1 VVAAVETGHA
11 DGRAAPAPL
20 LSAVGLRKSF
30 GALAAVDD
38 VSFDVRPGQI
48 FGIAG
53 PNGSGKSTLFNVISG
68 IPFGPDRG
76 RVLFDGRD
84 LRGLKGHEI
93 ARLGLARTFQR
104 ETSFDTL
111 SLYDNVLVG
120 ATYGRGARRERPVA
134 QSVADALAFV
144 GFEAASLDRP
154 AAELSVYDRKC
165 LMLAS
170 ALVMSPK
177 ALMLDEPASG
187 LSKPEIEQLIA
198 LIRRIAARG
207 VAILLIE
214 HVLTVLLA
222 LSQRLMV
229 LNQGAVLTSGDPDS
243 VVQNPE
249 VIRAYL
255 GDRKHAA

>member
-1 VVAAVETGHA
+1 MS
-11 DGRAAPAPL
+11 L
-20 LSAVGLRKSF
+20 LTVDRVSKSF
-30 GALAAVDD
+30 GALRAVDS
-38 VSFDVRPGQI
+38 VSLEVSQGEI

-68 IPFGPDRG
+68 IPFRPDTG
-76 RVLFDGRD
+76 RVVFSGRD
-84 LRGLKGHEI
+84 LHGLKGYQI

-104 ETSFDTL
+104 ETSFDALTVF
-111 SLYDNVLVG
+111 DNVLMG
-120 ATYGRGARRERPVA
+120 ATYGLGGRTSAPAAGL
-134 QSVADALAFV
+134 VADALAFA
-144 GFEAASLDRP
+144 GFSPEQYSRP

-170 ALVMSPK
+170 ALAMQP
-177 ALMLDEPASG
+177 ALLMLDEPASG
-187 LSKPEIEQLIA
+187 LTRPEIETLIA

-207 VAILLIE
+207 IAILLIE

-229 LNQGAVLTSGDPDS
+229 LNQGSVLAEGDPED
-243 VVQNPE
+243 VVRNPD

-255 GDRKHAA
+255 GDRRRAA

>member
-1 VVAAVETGHA
+1 MALLVV
-11 DGRAAPAPL
+11 DGV
-20 LSAVGLRKSF
+20 SKSF
-30 GALAAVDD
+30 GALRAVDS
-38 VSFDVRPGQI
+38 VSLRVDAGEI
-48 FGIAG
+48 FGVAG

-68 IPFGPDRG
+68 IPFGPDKG
-76 RVLFDGRD
+76 RVIFDGHD

-111 SLYDNVLVG
+111 SLYDNVLIA
-120 ATYGRGARRERPVA
+120 ATYGCGGRRDAAVA
-134 QSVADALAFV
+134 QSVTEALAFV
-144 GFEAASLDRP
+144 GFEAGSFQRT

-170 ALVMSPK
+170 ALAMSPR

-229 LNQGAVLTSGDPDS
+229 LNQGGVLVSGDPDS

>member
-1 VVAAVETGHA
+1 
-11 DGRAAPAPL
+11 
-20 LSAVGLRKSF
+20 
-30 GALAAVDD
+30 
-38 VSFDVRPGQI
+38 
-48 FGIAG
+48 
-53 PNGSGKSTLFNVISG
+53 VI
-68 IPFGPDRG
+68 
-76 RVLFDGRD
+76 
-84 LRGLKGHEI
+84 E
-93 ARLGLARTFQR
+93 
-104 ETSFDTL
+104 
-111 SLYDNVLVG
+111 
-120 ATYGRGARRERPVA
+120 
-134 QSVADALAFV
+134 ALAFV
-144 GFEAASLDRP
+144 GFEPQSFARV

-170 ALVMSPK
+170 ALAMSPR
-177 ALMLDEPASG
+177 ALLLDEPASG

-229 LNQGAVLTSGDPDS
+229 LNQGRVLTHGDPDS

>member
-1 VVAAVETGHA
+1 MALLEV
-11 DGRAAPAPL
+11 DGV
-20 LSAVGLRKSF
+20 SKSF
-30 GALAAVDD
+30 GALRAVDR
-38 VSFDVRPGQI
+38 VSLSVDPGEI
-48 FGIAG
+48 FGVAG

-68 IPFGPDRG
+68 IPFGPDEG
-76 RVLFDGRD
+76 RVIFGGQD
-84 LRGLKGHEI
+84 LRGFKGHQI

-111 SLYDNVLVG
+111 SLFDNVLVG
-120 ATYGRGARRERPVA
+120 ATYGRAGRHDGTVVR
-134 QSVADALAFV
+134 SVTEALGFV
-144 GFEAASLDRP
+144 GFEADSFGRA

-170 ALVMSPK
+170 ALAMSPR
-177 ALMLDEPASG
+177 ALLLDEPASG
-187 LSKPEIEQLIA
+187 LTKPEIEQLIA

-229 LNQGAVLTSGDPDS
+229 LNQGSVLVLGDPDS

-255 GDRKHAA
+255 GERKRAA

>member
-1 VVAAVETGHA
+1 MALLEV
-11 DGRAAPAPL
+11 DGV
-20 LSAVGLRKSF
+20 SKSF
-30 GALAAVDD
+30 GALRAVDK
-38 VSFDVRPGQI
+38 VSLSVEPGEI
-48 FGIAG
+48 FGVAG

-68 IPFGPDRG
+68 IPFGPDEG
-76 RVLFDGRD
+76 RVTFDGQN
-84 LRGLKGHEI
+84 LRGLKGHQI

-111 SLYDNVLVG
+111 SLFDNVLIG
-120 ATYGRGARRERPVA
+120 ATYGRAGRHDGTVVR
-134 QSVADALAFV
+134 SVTDALGFV
-144 GFEAASLDRP
+144 GFEADSFGRA

-170 ALVMSPK
+170 ALAMSPR

-229 LNQGAVLTSGDPDS
+229 LNQGRVLVLGDPDS

-255 GDRKHAA
+255 GERKRAA

>member
-1 VVAAVETGHA
+1 MALLEV
-11 DGRAAPAPL
+11 DGV
-20 LSAVGLRKSF
+20 SKSF
-30 GALAAVDD
+30 GALRAVDQ
-38 VSFDVRPGQI
+38 VSLTVEPGEI

-68 IPFGPDRG
+68 IPFGPDEG
-76 RVLFDGRD
+76 RITFDGRD

-111 SLYDNVLVG
+111 SAYDNVLMG
-120 ATYGRGARRERPVA
+120 ATYGLSGRRDGPTTA
-134 QSVADALAFV
+134 SVTDALIFA
-144 GFEAASLDRP
+144 GFDPESFERP
-154 AAELSVYDRKC
+154 AAELSIYDRKC

-170 ALVMSPK
+170 ALAMSPRV
-177 ALMLDEPASG
+177 LMLDEPASG
-187 LSKPEIEQLIA
+187 LTKPEIERLIA
-198 LIRRIAARG
+198 LVRRIAARG

-229 LNQGAVLTSGDPDS
+229 LNQGSVLVLGDPDS
-243 VVQNPE
+243 VVENPE
-249 VIRAYL
+249 VVRAYL
-255 GDRKHAA
+255 GDRKRVA

>member
-1 VVAAVETGHA
+1 MALLEV
-11 DGRAAPAPL
+11 DGV
-20 LSAVGLRKSF
+20 SKSF
-30 GALAAVDD
+30 GALRAVDR
-38 VSFDVRPGQI
+38 VSLTVEPGEI

-68 IPFGPDRG
+68 IPFGPDDG
-76 RVLFDGRD
+76 RVAFDGRD

-111 SLYDNVLVG
+111 SVYDNVLMG
-120 ATYGRGARRERPVA
+120 ATYGLGGRRDGPTAANVT
-134 QSVADALAFV
+134 DALKFA
-144 GFEAASLDRP
+144 GFDPENFERP

-170 ALVMSPK
+170 ALAMSPRV
-177 ALMLDEPASG
+177 LMLDEPASG
-187 LSKPEIEQLIA
+187 LTKPEIERLIA
-198 LIRRIAARG
+198 LVRRIAARG

-229 LNQGAVLTSGDPDS
+229 LNQGSVLVLGDPDS

-249 VIRAYL
+249 VVRAYL
-255 GDRKHAA
+255 GDRKRVA